1 MLDTT
6 TIGERDLRD
15 ETTALLRDLLRVDT
29 TNPPGRETAAATLLK
44 DYLEASGVECELV
57 ARDPD
62 RANLVA
68 RIRGTGNGPSLAL
81 LGHTDVVPADPAG
94 WQHPPFAGDLDG
106 EGYVWGRGAVDMKN
120 ETASR
125 AVALAVVARS
135 GFRPRGDLTMIAEA
149 DEENGIEEVG
159 LSWLVRERP
168 DVRADFVL
176 NEGASERLTL
186 ADGRTVVTVNVG
198 EKATLPALVTALGRA
213 AHASTPLAGANAVPR
228 LATLIDRLAAYRPQ
242 RRVLPETR
250 VLLEALVGDVGDDLD
265 DAIDRAQGLH
275 PAFAE
280 LVAPLF
286 ATTIA
291 PTRLRGSDARNVMPA
306 RASVECDCRV
316 LPGTTEAEL
325 EDELAAALG
334 TDVPYE
340 IEFLEPPNGGSISSI
355 DTPLFDLCRRWVDAN
370 DPGAILLPTL
380 CTGFTDSHFMRAAFG
395 TVAYGFW
402 PMRHTPYEVAAA
414 GIHSVDERVHVDDLG
429 YATRF
434 HVEACREI
442 GALGRFDLRGWSLH
456 LSDAMDP
463 TTIAAKRVFGI
474 GDTMNLQRRASDLAG
489 TAGIPMEALDL
500 GLLNWSRPPEDRI
513 TAGARDVDDADL
525 RARLRGLLRAE
536 PHEDA
541 DDVDDVPDDAA

>member
-1 MLDTT
+1 MPETFS
-6 TIGERDLRD
+6 ERDLRD

-68 RIRGTGNGPSLAL
+68 RIRGTGDGPSLAL

-94 WQHPPFAGDLDG
+94 WQHPPFAGHLDAD
-106 EGYVWGRGAVDMKN
+106 GYVWGRGAIDMKN

-125 AVALAVVARS
+125 AVTLAVLARS
-135 GFRPRGDLTMIAEA
+135 GFRPRGDLMLIAEA
-149 DEENGIEEVG
+149 DEENGTEVVG
-159 LSWLVRERP
+159 LQWLVGERP
-168 DVRADFVL
+168 DIRADYVI
-176 NEGASERLTL
+176 NEGASERLKL
-186 ADGRTVVTVNVG
+186 ADGRTVVTINVG

-228 LATLIDRLAAYRPQ
+228 LATLIGRLADHRPA
-242 RRVLPETR
+242 RRLLPETR
-250 VLLEALVGDVGDDLD
+250 ALLEALVGEVDGDLD
-265 DAIDRAQGLH
+265 GAIDRAQRLH

-286 ATTIA
+286 STTIA

-316 LPGTTEAEL
+316 VPGTTEDEL
-325 EDELAAALG
+325 ASELAAALG
-334 TDVPYE
+334 NDVPHE
-340 IEFLEPPNGGSISSI
+340 VEFLEPPNGGSVSPI
-355 DTPLFDLCRRWVDAN
+355 DTPLYDVCRAWLAEN
-370 DPGAILLPTL
+370 DPGAILLPTV
-380 CTGFTDSHFMRAAFG
+380 CTGFTDSHFMRDAFG
-395 TVAYGFW
+395 SVAYGFW

-434 HVEACREI
+434 HVEACRAV
-442 GALGRFDLRGWSLH
+442 GAMGR
-456 LSDAMDP
+456 
-463 TTIAAKRVFGI
+463 
-474 GDTMNLQRRASDLAG
+474 
-489 TAGIPMEALDL
+489 
-500 GLLNWSRPPEDRI
+500 
-513 TAGARDVDDADL
+513 
-525 RARLRGLLRAE
+525 
-536 PHEDA
+536 
-541 DDVDDVPDDAA
+541 

>member
-44 DYLEASGVECELV
+44 EYLEASGVECELV

-68 RIRGTGNGPSLAL
+68 RIRGSGDGPSLAL

-94 WQHPPFAGDLDG
+94 WQHPPFAGDLDD

-135 GFRPRGDLTMIAEA
+135 GFRPRGDLMMIAEA

-168 DVRADFVL
+168 DIRADFVI

-228 LATLIDRLAAYRPQ
+228 LATLIDRLAAYRPA

-250 VLLEALVGDVGDDLD
+250 VLLEALVGEIGEIGDDLD
-265 DAIDRAQGLH
+265 AAIDRAQGLH

-325 EDELAAALG
+325 EAELAAALG

-434 HVEACREI
+434 HVEALREI
-442 GALGRFDLRGWSLH
+442 GGFGR
-456 LSDAMDP
+456 
-463 TTIAAKRVFGI
+463 
-474 GDTMNLQRRASDLAG
+474 
-489 TAGIPMEALDL
+489 
-500 GLLNWSRPPEDRI
+500 
-513 TAGARDVDDADL
+513 
-525 RARLRGLLRAE
+525 
-536 PHEDA
+536 
-541 DDVDDVPDDAA
+541 

>member
-1 MLDTT
+1 MPETFS
-6 TIGERDLRD
+6 ERDLRD

-68 RIRGTGNGPSLAL
+68 RISGTGDGPSLAL

-94 WQHPPFAGDLDG
+94 WQHPPFAGDLDAD
-106 EGYVWGRGAVDMKN
+106 GYVWGRGAIDMKN

-125 AVALAVVARS
+125 AVTLAVLARS
-135 GFRPRGDLTMIAEA
+135 GFRPRGDLMLIAEA
-149 DEENGIEEVG
+149 DEENGTEVVG
-159 LSWLVRERP
+159 LQWLVGERP
-168 DVRADFVL
+168 DIRADYVI

-186 ADGRTVVTVNVG
+186 ADGRTVVTINVG

-228 LATLIDRLAAYRPQ
+228 LATLIGRLADHRPP
-242 RRVLPETR
+242 RRLLPETR
-250 VLLEALVGDVGDDLD
+250 ALLEALVGEVDGDLD
-265 DAIDRAQGLH
+265 GAIDRAQRLH

-286 ATTIA
+286 STTIA

-316 LPGTTEAEL
+316 VPGTTEDEL
-325 EDELAAALG
+325 ASELAAALG
-334 TDVPYE
+334 TDVPHE
-340 IEFLEPPNGGSISSI
+340 VEFLEPPNGGSVSPI
-355 DTPLFDLCRRWVDAN
+355 DTPLYDVCRAWLAEN
-370 DPGAILLPTL
+370 DPGAVLLPTV
-380 CTGFTDSHFMRAAFG
+380 CTGFTDSHFMRDAFG
-395 TVAYGFW
+395 SVAYGFW

-434 HVEACREI
+434 NVEACRAI
-442 GALGRFDLRGWSLH
+442 GALGR
-456 LSDAMDP
+456 
-463 TTIAAKRVFGI
+463 
-474 GDTMNLQRRASDLAG
+474 
-489 TAGIPMEALDL
+489 
-500 GLLNWSRPPEDRI
+500 
-513 TAGARDVDDADL
+513 
-525 RARLRGLLRAE
+525 
-536 PHEDA
+536 
-541 DDVDDVPDDAA
+541 

>member
-68 RIRGTGNGPSLAL
+68 RIRGTGDGPSLAL

-442 GALGRFDLRGWSLH
+442 GALGG
-456 LSDAMDP
+456 
-463 TTIAAKRVFGI
+463 
-474 GDTMNLQRRASDLAG
+474 
-489 TAGIPMEALDL
+489 
-500 GLLNWSRPPEDRI
+500 
-513 TAGARDVDDADL
+513 
-525 RARLRGLLRAE
+525 
-536 PHEDA
+536 
-541 DDVDDVPDDAA
+541 

>member
-44 DYLEASGVECELV
+44 EYLESSGVECELV

-68 RIRGTGNGPSLAL
+68 RIRGTGDGPSLAL

-94 WQHPPFAGDLDG
+94 WQHPPFAGDLDD

-135 GFRPRGDLTMIAEA
+135 GFQPRGDLMMIAEA

-198 EKATLPALVTALGRA
+198 EKATLPVLVTALGRA

-228 LATLIDRLAAYRPQ
+228 LATLIDRLARYRPE

-250 VLLEALVGDVGDDLD
+250 VLLEALVGEIGDDLD
-265 DAIDRAQGLH
+265 DAIDRAQSLH

-325 EDELAAALG
+325 EAELAAALG

-340 IEFLEPPNGGSISSI
+340 IQSLEPPNGGSISSI

-434 HVEACREI
+434 HVEALQEI
-442 GALGRFDLRGWSLH
+442 GG
-456 LSDAMDP
+456 
-463 TTIAAKRVFGI
+463 
-474 GDTMNLQRRASDLAG
+474 
-489 TAGIPMEALDL
+489 
-500 GLLNWSRPPEDRI
+500 
-513 TAGARDVDDADL
+513 
-525 RARLRGLLRAE
+525 
-536 PHEDA
+536 
-541 DDVDDVPDDAA
+541 